1 MHESLVIRMPWASR
15 LLLIACL
22 LASSATCQAQADLLP
37 QAASRSVQPPR
48 RPTKSTDPF
57 QSLLDFVRQ
66 EQEIEFAK
74 PLPEFPATVEG
85 AQLIEQQVRAAYP
98 SKKEL
103 AVYSLDWEPTLA
115 AARKRA
121 QVEQRP
127 IFFIVV
133 TNYSGPTNFF
143 SGHC

>member
-1 MHESLVIRMPWASR
+1 MHESLVIRRGWS
-15 LLLIACL
+15 LLWLMVCL
-22 LASSATCQAQADLLP
+22 FSGVTSCLAQPRAPSQP
-37 QAASRSVQPPR
+37 VRRSIQPR
-48 RPTKSTDPF
+48 RRPAKATDPF
-57 QSLLDFVRQ
+57 RSLLDFVRQ

-74 PLPEFPATVEG
+74 PLPEFPATVQG
-85 AQLIEQQVRAAYP
+85 AETIEQQAHAAYP

-121 QVEQRP
+121 AAEQRP

-133 TNYSGPTNFF
+133 TNFTGPTNFF

>member
-1 MHESLVIRMPWASR
+1 MHDYFFYRSDVRCCLAG
-15 LLLIACL
+15 LLICL
-22 LASSATCQAQADLLP
+22 LSGLATCQAQRQFP
-37 QAASRSVQPPR
+37 RPPR
-48 RPTKSTDPF
+48 GPARSPDPF

-74 PLPEFPATVEG
+74 PLPEFPASVQG
-85 AQLIEQQVRAAYP
+85 AKTLEKHVQAAYP

-121 QVEQRP
+121 KAEQRP

-133 TNYSGPTNFF
+133 TNYTGPTNFF